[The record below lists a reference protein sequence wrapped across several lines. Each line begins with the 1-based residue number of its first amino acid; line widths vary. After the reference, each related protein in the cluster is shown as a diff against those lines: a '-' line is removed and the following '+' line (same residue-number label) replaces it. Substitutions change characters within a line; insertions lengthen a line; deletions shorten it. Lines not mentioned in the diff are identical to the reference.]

1 MDKLLVQG
9 GVRLEGEVRVAGA
22 KNAALP
28 IIAAS
33 LLTEGKVKISNLPHL
48 HDVTTIMELLGLLG
62 VKITLDDSF
71 CVEIDA
77 GDLSSYTAPYELV
90 KTMRASVLVLGPLLA
105 RCGQANVSLPG
116 GCAIGTRPVDLHIK
130 GMEALGAEVT
140 VEDGY
145 IKAYV
150 NERLRGAEIIL
161 DLVTVTGTENIIMA
175 AVLAEGQTIIHNA
188 ACEPEVKDLCE
199 FLKILGADVHG
210 AGTDTIVVNGVK
222 KLHGGSYSVIS
233 DRIEAGT
240 YLVAAALTRGRIKLK
255 DVTPEIMKAVLKKL
269 VAAGAHIEVG
279 NNWVELDMRGKRPK
293 AIDIVTA
300 PYPGFATDM
309 QAQFMVMNSVADG
322 TARITENI
330 FENRFMHVQEL
341 LRMGAKIDLQGNSA
355 VCYGVEQ
362 LSGVPV
368 MATDLRASASL
379 VLAGLVAE
387 GETMVDRIYHI
398 DRGYSCIE
406 EKLAQLGAKIKRIS

>member
-9 GVRLEGEVRVAGA
+9 GVRLEGEIRVAGA

-33 LLTEGKVKISNLPHL
+33 LLTKGKVKISNLPHL

-77 GDLSSYTAPYELV
+77 SDLSSYTAPYELV
-90 KTMRASVLVLGPLLA
+90 KTMR
-105 RCGQANVSLPG
+105 VSLPG

-145 IKAYV
+145 IKACV
-150 NERLRGAEIIL
+150 NGRLRGAEIIL
-161 DLVTVTGTENIIMA
+161 DLITVTGTENIIMA

-199 FLKILGADVHG
+199 FLNILGADIHG

-279 NNWVELDMRGKRPK
+279 SNWVELDMRSKRPK

-355 VCYGVEQ
+355 VCYGVER

>member
-9 GVRLEGEVRVAGA
+9 GVRLDGEIRVAGA

-28 IIAAS
+28 IIAAT
-33 LLTEGKVKISNLPHL
+33 LLVKDKVRVSNLPHL
-48 HDVTTIMELLGLLG
+48 HDVTTIMELLGLMG
-62 VKITLDDSF
+62 VQITLDDSF

-77 GDLSSYTAPYELV
+77 HNISSYTAPYELV
-90 KTMRASVLVLGPLLA
+90 KTMRASILVLGPLLA

-116 GCAIGTRPVDLHIK
+116 GCAIGTRPVNLHIK
-130 GMEALGAEVT
+130 GMRALGATVE

-150 NERLRGAEIIL
+150 NGRLKGTEIVL
-161 DLVTVTGTENIIMA
+161 DLVTVTGTENLIMA
-175 AVLAEGQTIIHNA
+175 ATLAEGQTIIRNA
-188 ACEPEVKDLCE
+188 ACEPEVKDLCS
-199 FLKILGADVHG
+199 FLNTLGADISG
-210 AGTDTIVVNGVK
+210 AGTDTIVVNGVE
-222 KLHGGSYSVIS
+222 KLHGGFYSVLP

-255 DVTPEIMKAVLKKL
+255 DISPDIMTIILEKL
-269 VAAGAHIEVG
+269 VAAGAKIKVG
-279 NNWVELDMRGKRPK
+279 NNWIELDMHNKRPK
-293 AIDIVTA
+293 AISVVTA

-309 QAQFMVMNSVADG
+309 QAQFIVLNSVAEG
-322 TARITENI
+322 SARVTENI

-355 VCYGVEQ
+355 ICHGIKK
-362 LSGVPV
+362 LTGVPV
-368 MATDLRASASL
+368 IATDLRASASL

-387 GETMVDRIYHI
+387 GETTVEQIYHI

-406 EKLAQLGAKIKRIS
+406 EKLSQLGAQIKRVS